1 MFMHLESPEICF
13 ESVPAMIDSN
23 RPFILKL
30 GTLFVHFT
38 AKEAEQLEY
47 LVTSGVYNY
56 KIQEEEF
63 SSALDHRALEA
74 ESVPATPFYKDVKAK
89 VFPS

>member
-1 MFMHLESPEICF
+1 MYMNLESPEICF
-13 ESVPAMIDSN
+13 ESVPAMIDSH

-47 LVTSGVYNY
+47 LVTSGV
-56 KIQEEEF
+56 
-63 SSALDHRALEA
+63 
-74 ESVPATPFYKDVKAK
+74 
-89 VFPS
+89 

>member
-1 MFMHLESPEICF
+1 MYMNLESPEICF
-13 ESVPAMIDSN
+13 ESVPAMIDSH

-30 GTLFVHFT
+30 DGLFIHFT
-38 AKEAEQLEY
+38 QEEAEKIEY
-47 LVTSGVYNY
+47 L
-56 KIQEEEF
+56 F

-74 ESVPATPFYKDVKAK
+74 DSVPATPFYKDVKAK